1 MYIYVYSDTI
11 GSFINDYV
19 VNLCH
24 RLGLE
29 SSCYFNTLNTNDS
42 VEIEIGR
49 QFLNQ
54 VDVLSFEIKTR
65 KDNKNN
71 VIADF
76 HHVHRTIVNIRQ
88 WSPFFISFHFAN
100 LVCCFFLRLSFH

>member
-11 GSFINDYV
+11 SSFIHEYL
-19 VNLCH
+19 VNLCY
-24 RLGLE
+24 RLTVGCC
-29 SSCYFNTLNTNDS
+29 CYFNNVNTNDS
-42 VEIEIGR
+42 IEEEVGR
-49 QFLNQ
+49 QFLSQ

-88 WSPFFISFHFAN
+88 MSPF
-100 LVCCFFLRLSFH
+100 LFLFTLLT

>member
-1 MYIYVYSDTI
+1 MLITHMYIYVYSDTI
-11 GSFINDYV
+11 GSFINEYL

-24 RLGLE
+24 RLDLE
-29 SSCYFNTLNTNDS
+29 SSCYFHTLNTNDS
-42 VEIEIGR
+42 VEEEVGR

-76 HHVHRTIVNIRQ
+76 HHAHRTIVNIRQ
-88 WSPFFISFHFAN
+88 LSPLLFLFI
-100 LVCCFFLRLSFH
+100 LLT